1 MAEFRWIVLGNKRF
15 QQEYI
20 VFLEKTWRTVNNP
33 AYLNLSNRYMIDKD
47 YVKFFNDLMEV
58 QRLNYMSRNYT
69 TIISCWRVFMIDIII
84 PLFKFSDKQA
94 TNLYNTA
101 KLSSFGDVFPFPLGV
116 EELSFSEVFHLFKK
130 DYRQKTIIFE
140 SKLIRI

>member
-20 VFLEKTWRTVNNP
+20 VFLEKSWRTVNNP
-33 AYLNLSNRYMIDKD
+33 AYLNLSNHYMEDKD

-58 QRLNYMSRNYT
+58 QRLNYMSRNQT
-69 TIISCWRVFMIDIII
+69 TVIPYWRVFMMNIIN
-84 PLFKFSDKQA
+84 PLIKFSDKQV
-94 TNLYNTA
+94 TNLYNAA
-101 KLSSFGDVFPFPLGV
+101 KFSSFCDKFPFPQGV
-116 EELSFSEVFHLFKK
+116 EEVSFSEVFHLFK
-130 DYRQKTIIFE
+130 DYQQKTIIFE

>member
-20 VFLEKTWRTVNNP
+20 VFLEKSWRTVNNP
-33 AYLNLSNRYMIDKD
+33 AYLNLSNHYMEDKD

-69 TIISCWRVFMIDIII
+69 TIISCWRVFMMDVII
-84 PLFKFSDKQA
+84 PLIKFSDRQV
-94 TNLYNTA
+94 TSLYNAT
-101 KLSSFGDVFPFPLGV
+101 KFSSFCDVFPFPLGV
-116 EELSFSEVFHLFKK
+116 EELSFSEIFPLFK
-130 DYRQKTIIFE
+130 DYRQKTVIFE
-140 SKLIRI
+140 SKLIQV